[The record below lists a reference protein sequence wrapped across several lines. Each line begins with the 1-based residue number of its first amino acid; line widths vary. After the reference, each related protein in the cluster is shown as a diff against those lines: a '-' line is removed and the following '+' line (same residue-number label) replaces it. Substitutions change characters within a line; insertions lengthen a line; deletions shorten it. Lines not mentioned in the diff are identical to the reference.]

1 MAAESAAPYSRSDSR
16 EFMVSQLKAWFGARG
31 PADNDYAY
39 DYLPRNA
46 GAHAHLPMFVAMH
59 EGTIKGFFAI
69 GQNPAVG
76 GQNASFQ
83 REALAKLD
91 WMVVRDLF
99 ETETASFWKD
109 SPEIKNGRLKTEQI
123 QTEVFFLPAAAVAEM
138 DGSFTNT
145 QRLVQWHDR
154 AVDPPDDARSDI
166 WFTVHL
172 GRLVKERYAKST
184 VKRDRPIQ
192 SLVWNFVDEKANEAW
207 RIKDEPSAELILK
220 EINGYAWAPGKPL
233 EGTALNSFADLKD
246 DGSTACGAWIYHRI
260 FTAANE
266 EDLKR
271 DPDAKGHNHAANR
284 QGDEWVALG
293 WGFS

>member
-123 QTEVFFLPAAAVAEM
+123 QTEVFFLPAAAVAEI

-145 QRLVQWHDR
+145 ERLAPRHDR
-154 AVDPPDDARSDI
+154 GGRPPRHARSAI
-166 WFTVHL
+166 RVTVPL
-172 GRLVKERYAKST
+172 GRPLQERHAQST
-184 VKRDRPIQ
+184 
-192 SLVWNFVDEKANEAW
+192 
-207 RIKDEPSAELILK
+207 
-220 EINGYAWAPGKPL
+220 G
-233 EGTALNSFADLKD
+233 
-246 DGSTACGAWIYHRI
+246 
-260 FTAANE
+260 
-266 EDLKR
+266 
-271 DPDAKGHNHAANR
+271 
-284 QGDEWVALG
+284 
-293 WGFS
+293 